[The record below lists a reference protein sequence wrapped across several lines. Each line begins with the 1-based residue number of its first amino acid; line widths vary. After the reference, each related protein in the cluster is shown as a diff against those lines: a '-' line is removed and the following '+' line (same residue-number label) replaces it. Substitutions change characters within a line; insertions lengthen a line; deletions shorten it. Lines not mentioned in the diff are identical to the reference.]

1 MNTNTLS
8 RYLWYNRDAMREF
21 SQKNCT
27 AASVFL
33 LHIDVHPVQQ
43 LASDIRLAP
52 SVGVKQ
58 VDAAVK
64 RTRLWIDARA
74 LYDFVVEVDVAAI

>member
-1 MNTNTLS
+1 MSARIFTNW
-8 RYLWYNRDAMREF
+8 R
-21 SQKNCT
+21 CI
-27 AASVFL
+27 AASVFS
-33 LHIDVHPVQQ
+33 LHIDVHPVEQ